1 MQDEGACNRIHVQP
15 ARTILA
21 YPSSTI
27 LVYPAHIILVYSD
40 THAIISQ
47 LFFIVVGTGMV
58 APNEKLA
65 QSLMS
70 LRRLQE
76 DGRGVYRSE
85 EFSRADRERLVRH
98 GWLMPI
104 VKGWLMASEPSVRK
118 HDSTPW
124 HTAFWEFCSRYC
136 GHRFGSQWH
145 LSPDLSLTLHAEN
158 STVPRQVVVRA
169 ADAGNHR
176 IDLPFETSLF
186 NLKSSRTPALDDL
199 CLKDGLRLFTVEA
212 ALLRVSERFFR
223 DHPVEAQTALASVR
237 QVTELVRRLLEGGHS
252 KVAGRIAGAFRHIG
266 RDRFADEILRAMRDT
281 EHDVRESNPFPMDD
295 GQAAIARGSIQGY
308 TSPPITHRIRTLW
321 DLAREPVL
329 DVFPAPPGLPVEA
342 DAKERFLKRAHD
354 IYVTDAYHSLSIEGY
369 RVTQELIEQVQAG
382 DWDPEHVPEDRKQH
396 DTLAARGYWQT
407 FQAVQK
413 SMGDILNGANAGE
426 VFRTDHGRW
435 FFELFEPFVAAG
447 VYGPEGLAGYR
458 NQPVYL
464 QGSRHVPPRYEVLPD
479 AMDTLFALLEE
490 EPHPALRVVAGHWLF
505 GYIHPHRDGN
515 GRIARFLMNAM
526 LASGGYPWTVIRV
539 EDREKYLAAL
549 ESTSVDQDFEPFAEF
564 LAQKVRENM
573 PDVDVDEDPSP

>member
-1 MQDEGACNRIHVQP
+1 MGVQP
-15 ARTILA
+15 PRT
-21 YPSSTI
+21 T
-27 LVYPAHIILVYSD
+27 LVQPVVIIFLYSDRTILVYSD
-40 THAIISQ
+40 AHAIIGQ
-47 LFFIVVGTGMV
+47 HFLMAVATGMV

-65 QSLMS
+65 QSLLS

-85 EFSRADRERLVRH
+85 ELSRQDRERLIRH

-104 VKGWLMASEPSVRK
+104 VKGWLMASEPSVHK
-118 HDSTPW
+118 GDSTPW

-136 GHRFGSQWH
+136 AHRFGSRWH
-145 LSPDLSLTLHAEN
+145 LSPDLSLLLHAEN

-169 ADAGNHR
+169 VDARNHR

-186 NLKSSRTPALDDL
+186 NLKSSRTPAPDDL

-212 ALLRVSERFFR
+212 ALLRVPARFFR
-223 DHPVEAQTALASVR
+223 DRPVEAQTALASVR
-237 QVTELVRRLLEGGHS
+237 QVTELVRRLLEGSHS
-252 KVAGRIAGAFRHIG
+252 KVAGRLAGAFRHIG

-281 EHDVRESNPFPMDD
+281 EHDVRESNPFSLDD
-295 GQAAIARGSIQGY
+295 GQVAIARGSIRGY
-308 TSPPITHRIRTLW
+308 ASPPIAHRIRTLW

-329 DVFPAPPGLPVEA
+329 DVFPALPGLPVEA
-342 DAKERFLKRAHD
+342 DARERYLKQTHD
-354 IYVTDAYHSLSIEGY
+354 LYVTDAYHSLSIEGY
-369 RVTQELIEQVQAG
+369 GVTQELIEQVRAG
-382 DWDPEHVPEDRKQH
+382 DWDPERVPEDRKQH
-396 DTLAARGYWQT
+396 DALAARGYWQA

-413 SMGDILNGANAGE
+413 SMGDILGGTNAGE

-435 FFELFEPFVAAG
+435 FFELFQPFVAAG
-447 VYGPEGLAGYR
+447 VYRPESLAGYR

-464 QGSRHVPPRYEVLPD
+464 QGSRHVPPRHEVLPD

-490 EPHPALRVVAGHWLF
+490 EPHPALRAVAGHWMF

-526 LASGGYPWTVIRV
+526 LVSGGYPWTVIRV
-539 EDREKYLAAL
+539 EYREKYLAAL
-549 ESTSVDQDFEPFAEF
+549 ESASVDQDFEAFAEF
-564 LAQKVRENM
+564 LAQKVRENL
-573 PDVDVDEDPSP
+573 PD

>member
-1 MQDEGACNRIHVQP
+1 MRVQP
-15 ARTILA
+15 PRTI
-21 YPSSTI
+21 PVQSVVTI
-27 LVYPAHIILVYSD
+27 FVHSDHIILVYSD
-40 THAIISQ
+40 AHAIIGQ
-47 LFFIVVGTGMV
+47 LLLIAVVTGMV

-85 EFSRADRERLVRH
+85 ELSRQDRERLIRH

-104 VKGWLMASEPSVRK
+104 VKGWLMASEPSVPQG
-118 HDSTPW
+118 DSTPW

-136 GHRFGSQWH
+136 AHRFGSRWH
-145 LSPDLSLTLHAEN
+145 LSPDLSLLLHVEN

-169 ADAGNHR
+169 ADARNHR

-186 NLKSSRTPALDDL
+186 NLKSSRTLAPDDL

-212 ALLRVSERFFR
+212 ALLRVRARFFR
-223 DHPVEAQTALASVR
+223 DRPVEAQTALASVR
-237 QVTELVRRLLEGGHS
+237 QITELVRRLLEGSHS
-252 KVAGRIAGAFRHIG
+252 KVAGRLAGAFRHIG

-281 EHDVRESNPFPMDD
+281 EHDVRESNPFSLDD
-295 GQAAIARGSIQGY
+295 GQAAIVRGSIQGY
-308 TSPPITHRIRTLW
+308 ASPPIAHRIRTLW

-329 DVFPAPPGLPVEA
+329 DVFPALPGLPVEA
-342 DAKERFLKRAHD
+342 DAKERYLKQAHD
-354 IYVTDAYHSLSIEGY
+354 LYVTDAYHSLSIEGY
-369 RVTQELIEQVQAG
+369 GVTQELIEQVRAG
-382 DWDPEHVPEDRKQH
+382 DWDPERVPEDRKQH
-396 DTLAARGYWQT
+396 DALAARGYWQA

-413 SMGDILNGANAGE
+413 SMGDIMGCANAGE

-435 FFELFEPFVAAG
+435 FFELFQPFVAAG
-447 VYGPEGLAGYR
+447 VYRPESLAGYR

-464 QGSRHVPPRYEVLPD
+464 QGSRHVPPRHEVLPD

-490 EPHPALRVVAGHWLF
+490 EPHPALRALAGHWLF

-539 EDREKYLAAL
+539 ETREKYLAAL
-549 ESTSVDQDFEPFAEF
+549 ESASVDQDFEPFAEF
-564 LAQKVRENM
+564 LTQKVRENL
-573 PDVDVDEDPSP
+573 PD